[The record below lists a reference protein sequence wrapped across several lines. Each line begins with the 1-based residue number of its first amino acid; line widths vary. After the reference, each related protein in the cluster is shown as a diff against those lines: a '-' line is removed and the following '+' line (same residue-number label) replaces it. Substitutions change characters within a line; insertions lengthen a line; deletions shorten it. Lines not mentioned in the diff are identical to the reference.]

1 MGDVPFGFGR
11 DDDSRPDEN
20 DKGPGKTPEP
30 AGASNDPFAAL
41 FGGGGAPQD
50 MGAAFQ
56 RLGQLLSWQGGPV
69 NWDLARDVARQAVS
83 ASGDRSVSG
92 GERMEGDWL
101 GHGASELLSA
111 YLALPAD
118 LQDVL
123 LRFVSGLRDHLS
135 SGGPRTLHSRTSDY
149 RAREPE

>member
-1 MGDVPFGFGR
+1 MTRGEGMGDVPFGFGR

-20 DKGPGKTPEP
+20 DNGPSNKPEP
-30 AGASNDPFAAL
+30 ANASNDPFAAL
-41 FGGGGAPQD
+41 FGAGGAPQD

-92 GERMEGDWL
+92 GERME
-101 GHGASELLSA
+101 A
-111 YLALPAD
+111 AD
-118 LQDVL
+118 
-123 LRFVSGLRDHLS
+123 
-135 SGGPRTLHSRTSDY
+135 
-149 RAREPE
+149 A